1 MELDECLVF
10 SPQEGNEAF
19 LLATSSTVALGLHPE
34 VYPQEVRSGGRG
46 SPIVVAP
53 LTPAVCTLCG
63 AEAQGMAPCLP
74 AGPPSAV
81 EVVRSPD

>member
-1 MELDECLVF
+1 M
-10 SPQEGNEAF
+10 
-19 LLATSSTVALGLHPE
+19 
-34 VYPQEVRSGGRG
+34 YPQEVQSRVRG

-53 LTPAVCTLCG
+53 LTPAACTLCG

-74 AGPPSAV
+74 AGPPSAA